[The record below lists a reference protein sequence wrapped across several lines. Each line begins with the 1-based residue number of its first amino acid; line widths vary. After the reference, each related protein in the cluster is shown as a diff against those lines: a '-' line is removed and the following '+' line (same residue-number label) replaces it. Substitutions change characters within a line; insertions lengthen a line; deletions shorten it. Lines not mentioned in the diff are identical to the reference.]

1 MKLDTL
7 TIVAEVALF
16 CLTLLLGGLV
26 AARTGRLWPGVATVW
41 FSLILIT
48 IPLAL
53 VNLEWANVS
62 TAAAFSKAST
72 AEKEH
77 LHELVNLFPD
87 GSHVLA
93 NLFMGWLY
101 GLIPAAIGMRFRRQ
115 STGFHTHSLLKTGH

>member
-7 TIVAEVALF
+7 TIVAEVAMF

-72 AEKEH
+72 AEKER
-77 LHELVNLFPD
+77 LQELVNLFPD

-93 NLFMGWLY
+93 SLFMGSLY
-101 GLIPAAIGMRFRRQ
+101 GLIPAAIGVRFRRQ
-115 STGFHTHSLLKTGH
+115 SRDFHPHSLLKTGH